1 MKNLNFIKQKRLNLP
16 QMNSAINRWAVSLS
30 LVKVSQDI
38 VDGDKV
44 EISETID
51 LQGVWQPLNGEQLQ
65 SKPEGQ
71 RSWEW
76 VLLHVQIKDLN
87 PTKVTLSTGD
97 KVLYEQKY
105 YKVMSVKDYGLYG
118 YAEYELCRDYE
129 NE

>member
-1 MKNLNFIKQKRLNLP
+1 
-16 QMNSAINRWAVSLS
+16 MNSAINRWAVSLS